1 MLTFFIIII
10 CDSIFQFF
18 IGKNILNLNLID
30 NRVSGIFGD
39 ELILGSY
46 SLKSFLIILSLIFV
60 NKINLTDYKL
70 RLITLFF

>member
-1 MLTFFIIII
+1 MKYLIFFFFIIII

-46 SLKSFLIILSLIFV
+46 SLKSFLIIFDKSL
-60 NKINLTDYKL
+60 KD
-70 RLITLFF
+70 LIIVFDIDDLYG

>member
-1 MLTFFIIII
+1 MAIFVLFYLLILFIFFFKENFFVSKKFFFMLTFFFIIII

-39 ELILGSY
+39 ELILEA
-46 SLKSFLIILSLIFV
+46 IL
-60 NKINLTDYKL
+60 
-70 RLITLFF
+70 